1 MQYIYIHVYIN
12 FCSNSFVWF
21 YLYFQPS
28 WWNSFF
34 SLAVPF
40 VAATLLG
47 LPGDFSSYIDYVK
60 DLHLNPAILTAAKYV
75 LAFPICYHYINGI
88 RHLVSAIGQTGTTWR
103 EMFNFHSLWRLW
115 SSAWLILFT
124 VIVIVYCNLA
134 LSLKMLPLRR
144 AILITHI
151 LCDLLVSRDC
161 LKVLFLLLQAW
172 DWAIGFDLKTTYQS
186 GYFVMALALLVTAGF
201 VHLL

>member
-1 MQYIYIHVYIN
+1 MYMYYHFSFGKGSALLTSNAALLSSRLQPVVVTQLSHTSTRSQTEDIAYKEMEEFWDKNRRLNRPLSPHLRIYN
-12 FCSNSFVWF
+12 PELTSM
-21 YLYFQPS
+21 L
-28 WWNSFF
+28 
-34 SLAVPF
+34 SLCHRATGIAMAVTVPF

-47 LPGDFSSYIDYVK
+47 LPGDFSSYIEYIK

-88 RHLVSAIGQTGTTWR
+88 RHL
-103 EMFNFHSLWRLW
+103 
-115 SSAWLILFT
+115 
-124 VIVIVYCNLA
+124 
-134 LSLKMLPLRR
+134 
-144 AILITHI
+144 
-151 LCDLLVSRDC
+151 
-161 LKVLFLLLQAW
+161 AW